1 MEITS
6 PPTLAIDLALVGSG
20 HGATGGHASGPG
32 PATCLNCGTLVP
44 ERFCGHCG
52 QDAHH
57 THRLTMAHMLHE
69 VPHSIWHVDKGIVYS
84 LRNLLLRPGATI
96 RGYLAG
102 QRKPHFPPLSL
113 LLLVTG
119 IYAFLSAVLHI
130 DLTPPRD
137 PAVPEAVWQMQ
148 KTSTALLAKYLSW
161 YYVALVPIIA
171 AFARL
176 FLRLGGYNYAECL
189 VMVAFVTGA
198 CNFLTLL
205 AMPLTYVFSG
215 TPQIQQVS
223 FAVSA
228 LSLGYAT
235 WAYGSMLAHTGL
247 SLAGRL
253 LRGFF
258 PFVLGI
264 FLPPLLIG
272 ILWMSLQPDAVK
284 KQIIEQQ
291 RRQRQAQTTAAPAP
305 ARPVA
310 PAH

>member
-6 PPTLAIDLALVGSG
+6 PSTLAIDLALA
-20 HGATGGHASGPG
+20 HSGPG
-32 PATCLNCGTLVP
+32 AAGEHAPGHGPTTCLNCGTLVTDQ
-44 ERFCGHCG
+44 FCGHCG

-57 THRLTMAHMLHE
+57 THRLTMAHMLHDI
-69 VPHSIWHVDKGIVYS
+69 PHSVWHVDKGILYS
-84 LRNLLLRPGATI
+84 VRHLLTHPGTTI

-119 IYAFLSAVLHI
+119 TFAFLSVVLHI
-130 DLTPPRD
+130 DLSPPRD
-137 PAVPEAVWQMQ
+137 PALPEAVWQMQ
-148 KTSTALLAKYLSW
+148 KTATTLLAKYMSW

-176 FLRLGGYNYAECL
+176 FLRRGGYNYAECL
-189 VMVAFVTGA
+189 VTVAFITA
-198 CNFLTLL
+198 ICNFLTLL
-205 AMPLTYVFSG
+205 SLPLLYVFSG
-215 TPQIQQVS
+215 TPQVQQIS
-223 FAVSA
+223 YFISAV
-228 LSLGYAT
+228 SLGYAT
-235 WAYGSMLAHTGL
+235 WAYGSMLAHTGM

-264 FLPPLLIG
+264 FLPPILIG
-272 ILWMSLQPDAVK
+272 ILWISLQPASIK
-284 KQIIEQQ
+284 KELAEQ
-291 RRQRQAQTTAAPAP
+291 RRQQAKAAPAP
-305 ARPVA
+305 AAV